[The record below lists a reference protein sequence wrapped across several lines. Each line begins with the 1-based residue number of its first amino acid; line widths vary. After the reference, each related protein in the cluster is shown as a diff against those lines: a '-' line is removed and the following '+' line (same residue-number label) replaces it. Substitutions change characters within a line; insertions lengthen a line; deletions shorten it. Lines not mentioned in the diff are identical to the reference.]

1 MATVINILFAASLPN
16 SLHELV
22 NDYKEYLSQGPSLV
36 VQWLRIHLAMRRTWV
51 RPLVWE
57 DPACQGNPCA
67 TTTEPVFQSLRAA
80 TAEGHKT

>member
-1 MATVINILFAASLPN
+1 MVTVINILFSASLPN

-51 RPLVWE
+51 RPLV
-57 DPACQGNPCA
+57 
-67 TTTEPVFQSLRAA
+67 
-80 TAEGHKT
+80 